1 MEVLPLDLETITR
14 IRSMP
19 KNSTLTETV
28 YEAILASVEDGGF
41 PVGARLPS
49 EWALCESYGASRP
62 IIREVLARLRAQGII
77 ESRKGSGSYVMRR
90 TFATTQM
97 TEDVASMA
105 EIEACYDFRVS
116 LEGECAYFAALNR
129 NDDDVLAMR
138 SAFEAFC
145 SALSD
150 NKRAGIS
157 DDFQFHLAIAEAT
170 HNAFFV
176 NAFQSIKSRVYMAI
190 EISRQLTATPL
201 DQRRKALINEHRSV
215 LNAIIEGN
223 PTKAR
228 REMRRHVSNS
238 KNRVFKGE
246 SH

>member
-1 MEVLPLDLETITR
+1 
-14 IRSMP
+14 MP
-19 KNSTLTETV
+19 KTSTLTETV
-28 YEAILASVEDGGF
+28 YEAILAGVEDGGF

-49 EWALCESYGASRP
+49 EWELCANYGASRP
-62 IIREVLARLRAQGII
+62 IVREVLARLRAQGII
-77 ESRKGSGSYVMRR
+77 ESRKGSGSYVLRR
-90 TFATTQM
+90 TAATAQM

-105 EIEACYDFRVS
+105 EIEACYDFRIS

-129 NDDDVLAMR
+129 NDDDVSAMR

-145 SALSD
+145 AALSG
-150 NKRAGIS
+150 NRLGGIS

-176 NAFQSIKSRVYMAI
+176 NAFQSIKSRVHMAI
-190 EISRQLTATPL
+190 DISRQLTATPL
-201 DQRRKALINEHRSV
+201 ERRRKTLINEHQSV
-215 LNAIIEGN
+215 LSAVIEGN

-228 REMRRHVSNS
+228 REMRRHVTNS